1 MSGNI
6 IIKAINFD
14 FQEANVRT
22 EKQNFRTMIMNYI
35 SPITITAVNTIL
47 PTVFYKL
54 SEFEDLNPRVK
65 VNWDLGR

>member
-1 MSGNI
+1 MKSYMLI
-6 IIKAINFD
+6 LLY
-14 FQEANVRT
+14 FQEANNAKL
-22 EKQNFRTMIMNYI
+22 KQNFQTMMLSYI

-54 SEFEDLNPRVK
+54 SEFEDYNPRVK